1 MKIDREAIFDRQDGY
16 CPWCDQHLGDNY
28 AIHHRKLR
36 KHGGTD
42 SPENIIALHHGCH
55 NLDTPSVHLSPA
67 MGYDRGM
74 IVHGWDDPIDVRL
87 ITKSGI
93 SELLLTD
100 GTQQKENQNLY
111 RGSSLKSEIRK
122 MLILYLDKLLIVP
135 RDINGK

>member
-1 MKIDREAIFDRQDGY
+1 MTVKASITGRIPVDTAVVHNQTKSNTRGKMKIDREAIFDRQDGY

-93 SELLLTD
+93 SVLLLTD
-100 GTQQKENQNLY
+100 GTQQKENQN
-111 RGSSLKSEIRK
+111 EW
-122 MLILYLDKLLIVP
+122 
-135 RDINGK
+135 